1 MQTRTQAARQRQHRT
16 RMKAIV
22 QDVYGPAEVLRTG
35 EVDVPQIGP
44 DEVLVQVRAA
54 GLDRGAWHLMTGQ
67 PYLMRLM
74 GFGVR
79 RPKNP
84 VPGME
89 VAGVVAAVGADVTR
103 FSLGDEVFGIARG
116 SFAEYAAAPQGKLAP
131 KPANLTFEQAAV
143 VPISG
148 LTAIQA
154 VQEAGR
160 VDAGHKV
167 LIIGASGGVGSYAL
181 QLAKARGAHATGVS
195 STAKTDLIRSL
206 GADHVIDY
214 THEDFLDGTTRYD
227 VIIDTGGRNRLPRLR
242 RALTPT
248 GTLVI
253 VGGDGG
259 GKVTGGFG
267 RGLRAAMLSPLV
279 RQRLLML
286 VNTEHHRY
294 LDELRPLL
302 EAGAVT
308 PALDITYPLAQA
320 AAAMRRLEAGKARG
334 KIAITI

>member
-1 MQTRTQAARQRQHRT
+1 MQTRTRPELDRPPRAT
-16 RMKAIV
+16 MKAIV
-22 QDVYGPAEVLRTG
+22 QDGYGPPDVLRPG
-35 EVDVPQIGP
+35 EIDVPQIGAN
-44 DEVLVQVRAA
+44 EVLVQVRAA

-84 VPGME
+84 VLGME
-89 VAGVVAAVGADVTR
+89 VAGIVVTVGAEVTR
-103 FSLGDEVFGIARG
+103 FAPGDEVFGIARG
-116 SFAEYAAAPQGKLAP
+116 SFAQYAAAREDKLAR

-154 VQEAGR
+154 LHEAGP
-160 VDAGHKV
+160 VKAGHKV
-167 LIIGASGGVGSYAL
+167 LVIGASGGVGSYAL
-181 QLAKARGAHATGVS
+181 QLAKARGAHVTGVC
-195 STAKTDLIRSL
+195 STAKIDLVQAL
-206 GADHVIDY
+206 GADHIIDY
-214 THEDFLDGTTRYD
+214 TRQDFLHGTTRYD
-227 VIIDTGGRNRLPRLR
+227 VIVDTGGRNRLPKLR
-242 RALTPT
+242 RALAPT

-267 RGLRAAMLSPLV
+267 RGLRAALLSPLV
-279 RQRLLML
+279 RQRLVML

-294 LDELRPLL
+294 LDELRTLI
-302 EAGAVT
+302 EAGTVT
-308 PALDITYPLAQA
+308 PALGTTYPLEETSE
-320 AAAMRRLEAGKARG
+320 AMRRLEAGQARG